1 MKFAVFG
8 TGGVGGYFGGKLAAQ
23 SGQDVTFI
31 ARGEHLKAI
40 RQNGLRV
47 DSILGNFVI
56 QPVKATDNPA
66 EVGAVDVVLVCT
78 KAWSVP
84 EAIEQMKPL
93 MGENSFAIWL
103 GNGIEPTD
111 QLVNAFGQKR
121 VVGGLT
127 HISAFIAESGHI
139 QHVGIQPHVAIGEL
153 DRSHS
158 TRVDNLLKIFTSI
171 PEIKA
176 DVPDDI
182 RVAMW
187 EKFIFIAGTSGVGAV
202 TRQPMGVYRSVPE
215 TRAMLLKVLEEVTA
229 IARARGIAL
238 DNDAAQKILVNEID
252 PKGAGVFASMQRAI
266 MDGKPSELDNQ
277 TGAVIRMGR
286 ELNIPTPV
294 NDFIYSALLPM
305 ELKARGKI

>member
-1 MKFAVFG
+1 MR
-8 TGGVGGYFGGKLAAQ
+8 
-23 SGQDVTFI
+23 I
-31 ARGEHLKAI
+31 
-40 RQNGLRV
+40 
-47 DSILGNFVI
+47 DSILGNFVL
-56 QPVKATDNPA
+56 QPAKATDNPA
-66 EVGAVDVVLVCT
+66 EVGVVDAVFVCT
-78 KAWSVP
+78 KAYSVP

-127 HISAFIAESGHI
+127 HISTFIAEPGYI
-139 QHVGIQPHVAIGEL
+139 RHVGIQPHIAMGEL

-158 TRVDNLLKIFTSI
+158 ARVSNLLRIFTGI

-202 TRQPMGVYRSVPE
+202 TRQPMGIYRSVPE
-215 TRAMLLKVLEEVTA
+215 TRALLLSVLDEVVQV
-229 IARARGIAL
+229 ARARGIAF
-238 DNDAAQKILVNEID
+238 DKDSAQKILANEID
-252 PKGAGVFASMQRAI
+252 TKAAGVFASMQKAI
-266 MDGKPSELDNQ
+266 MDGRPSELDNQ
-277 TGAVIRMGR
+277 TGAVVRMGR
-286 ELNIPTPV
+286 ELKIPTPV
-294 NDFIYSALLPM
+294 NDFIYAALLPM
-305 ELKARGKI
+305 EMKARGKI